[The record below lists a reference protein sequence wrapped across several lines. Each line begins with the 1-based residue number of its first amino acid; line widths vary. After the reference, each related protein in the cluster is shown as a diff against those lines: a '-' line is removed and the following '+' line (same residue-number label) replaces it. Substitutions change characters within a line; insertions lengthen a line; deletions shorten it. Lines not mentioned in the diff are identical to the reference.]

1 MDPSC
6 RFVVVC
12 DLGLAVA
19 RSSWAPARSTRT
31 SKLRHGFC
39 TIPMDAF
46 MTTWAPYQQGRT
58 AKEIKNKGMIQ
69 CWTLEMMHGMV
80 TGGPMVTQSTERGLT
95 HCDSV
100 RNDVYGF
107 FLSIDLGTP
116 RSTFGNTMSIG
127 SVQRLCMSGECQSE
141 PLSTP
146 STRCARTLQTRDGKR
161 SGPGEREGIECL
173 ACRRGTLTVTSAT
186 LPGRGAVAIR
196 RERFRVCICE
206 AVLVFHD
213 SMGPSLP
220 QSCCNARWCRLI
232 FL

>member
-107 FLSIDLGTP
+107 FS
-116 RSTFGNTMSIG
+116 
-127 SVQRLCMSGECQSE
+127 
-141 PLSTP
+141 P
-146 STRCARTLQTRDGKR
+146 STLERLDRHLEIPCL
-161 SGPGEREGIECL
+161 SGASSGFV
-173 ACRRGTLTVTSAT
+173 CRANVRAS
-186 LPGRGAVAIR
+186 R
-196 RERFRVCICE
+196 
-206 AVLVFHD
+206 
-213 SMGPSLP
+213 
-220 QSCCNARWCRLI
+220 
-232 FL
+232 